1 MIQGYSREDLQLIRS
16 KGQIEAI
23 GSLKKEIRRCV
34 DPVLRYEIEET
45 ITFLNQLDNPFAID
59 HFFPDDM
66 KSPMLDFLT
75 QSHNRNRLQHQAQI
89 FLVCLVLLVFTS
101 YLFIQIYESNPNYL
115 SFVKR
120 FNVLYQW
127 F

>member
-1 MIQGYSREDLQLIRS
+1 MVQGYSREDLRVIRS
-16 KGQIEAI
+16 RGQVEAI
-23 GSLKKEIRRCV
+23 SSLKKEIRRCV

-45 ITFLNQLDNPFAID
+45 ITYLNQLDNPFAID

-75 QSHNRNRLQHQAQI
+75 QSYNRNRFQHQAQLL
-89 FLVCLVLLVFTS
+89 LVCLLIFVFAG
-101 YLFIQIYESNPNYL
+101 YLFIQIHESNPGYFTFFN
-115 SFVKR
+115 K
-120 FNVLYQW
+120 FNVIYSL